1 MNKTIFKM
9 MGSLTLV
16 MALTAC
22 SHDMPEYKPYDVTD
36 AERVAYAEKVLGD
49 IHIDPNQDWSLTKTF
64 KVVVKADAPLK
75 DISKVQIL
83 NGNPFLQS
91 ATVLAESAIK
101 NGATQEI
108 SFRAS
113 QADRLLYA
121 SCINSQG
128 QVASVAFTAG
138 ADSAYFKQAYRPKIT
153 RGMAGDAET
162 LDHPKYVTWNRPDF
176 PDLQQEAHL
185 FLPAGQNNRQQVVA
199 LNNHSLETDEF
210 GSVITLIYLDGH
222 QDNQNTRIG
231 YRIHPIDDDKDVQT
245 YIIDDNFDPADFYIK
260 DETKKPTNYSWQG
273 VCLGY
278 KLRNGNMSYEIPY
291 DMHIAF
297 FVVRD
302 GQDLSD
308 DLTRCTV
315 YSVNGHVY
323 LSCEDGTNN
332 DFTDKMFYVWGDVI
346 NVPEAP
352 ADVKPVE
359 PQIWTYAWE
368 DKDFGDYDM
377 NDCVIEVQEN
387 ATDKNKLDIKLVALG
402 GARKLWLGF
411 ENANAKS
418 YKDYQPIFDKE
429 LHEVL
434 GVPVGTLVN
443 TGRSKAEPVSI
454 TVDKPA
460 GFDFQTCSFVL
471 GAMFKD
477 DQQGVYDNDYY
488 AIHIATKGQD
498 PHGIVIPGKWEWPTE
513 TTCIKDAY
521 PKFVDWAKDVTD
533 ADAQDWYKH
542 PVKGK
547 VIPQE

>member
-1 MNKTIFKM
+1 
-9 MGSLTLV
+9 
-16 MALTAC
+16 
-22 SHDMPEYKPYDVTD
+22 
-36 AERVAYAEKVLGD
+36 
-49 IHIDPNQDWSLTKTF
+49 
-64 KVVVKADAPLK
+64 
-75 DISKVQIL
+75 
-83 NGNPFLQS
+83 
-91 ATVLAESAIK
+91 
-101 NGATQEI
+101 
-108 SFRAS
+108 
-113 QADRLLYA
+113 
-121 SCINSQG
+121 
-128 QVASVAFTAG
+128 
-138 ADSAYFKQAYRPKIT
+138 
-153 RGMAGDAET
+153 
-162 LDHPKYVTWNRPDF
+162 
-176 PDLQQEAHL
+176 
-185 FLPAGQNNRQQVVA
+185 
-199 LNNHSLETDEF
+199 
-210 GSVITLIYLDGH
+210 
-222 QDNQNTRIG
+222 
-231 YRIHPIDDDKDVQT
+231 
-245 YIIDDNFDPADFYIK
+245 
-260 DETKKPTNYSWQG
+260 
-273 VCLGY
+273 
-278 KLRNGNMSYEIPY
+278 
-291 DMHIAF
+291 
-297 FVVRD
+297 
-302 GQDLSD
+302 
-308 DLTRCTV
+308 
-315 YSVNGHVY
+315 
-323 LSCEDGTNN
+323 
-332 DFTDKMFYVWGDVI
+332 MFYVWGDVI
-346 NVPEAP
+346 NVPDAP
-352 ADVKPVE
+352 VDIKPVE

-434 GVPVGTLVN
+434 GVAVGTLVN

-533 ADAQDWYKH
+533 ADAKDWYKH

-547 VIPQE
+547 VISQE

>member
-1 MNKTIFKM
+1 MRSVSRTPRR
-9 MGSLTLV
+9 
-16 MALTAC
+16 
-22 SHDMPEYKPYDVTD
+22 HY
-36 AERVAYAEKVLGD
+36 
-49 IHIDPNQDWSLTKTF
+49 IHIDPNQDWVLTKTF
-64 KVVVKADAPLK
+64 KVVVKADAPLQ
-75 DISKVQIL
+75 DISKVQVL
-83 NGNPFLQS
+83 NGNPYLQS
-91 ATVLAESAIK
+91 TSVLAEGAIK
-101 NGATQEI
+101 NGQTQEL

-113 QADRLLYA
+113 QADYLLYA
-121 SCINSQG
+121 ACINRQG

-138 ADSAYFKQAYRPKIT
+138 ADSAYFKQPYHSAIT
-153 RGMAGDAET
+153 RGMADDAET
-162 LDHPKYVTWNRPDF
+162 LNNPKYVTWNRPDF

-185 FLPAGQNNRQQVVA
+185 FLPTGQKNRQQVVA

-222 QDNQNTRIG
+222 LDNQKTRIG
-231 YRIHPIDDDKDVQT
+231 YRIYPKDDPTDVQT
-245 YIIDDNFDPADFYIK
+245 YIIEDNFDPANFYIK

-273 VCLGY
+273 VSLGY
-278 KLRNGNMSYEIPY
+278 KLRNGDISYEIPY
-291 DMHIAF
+291 DMHIDF

-308 DLTRCTV
+308 DLMRCTV
-315 YSVNGHVY
+315 YRVNGHVY
-323 LSCEDGTNN
+323 LSCEDGSDDT
-332 DFTDKMFYVWGDVI
+332 FTDKMFYIWGDVI
-346 NVPEAP
+346 NVPDAP
-352 ADVKPVE
+352 ADVQPVE

-387 ATDKNKLDIKLVALG
+387 AADKNKLDIKLVALG

-411 ENANAKS
+411 ENLNAQS
-418 YKDYQPIFDKE
+418 YKDYKPVFDKE

-434 GVPVGTLVN
+434 GKEVGTLIN
-443 TGRSKAEPVSI
+443 TGRSKANPVTI

-460 GFDFQTCSFVL
+460 GFDFQTSSFIL
-471 GAMFKD
+471 GAMVKE
-477 DQQGVYDNDYY
+477 DQQGVYENDYY

-521 PKFVDWAKDVTD
+521 PKFVDWAKDITD
-533 ADAQDWYKH
+533 ADAKDWYKY
-542 PVKGK
+542 PTKGK